1 MGPRDP
7 RRCTTPRAVDRNR
20 NPSVVLNIFSLNT
33 STHRSWGDSA
43 SMPQPPL
50 KMQSVTDL
58 RTSLNIPHLVP
69 ETPASSPTTHA
80 TITGTTFDCQSTLLA
95 LLDFSSPVFQAHRTI
110 LFSMNQGAS
119 GHQEGP
125 GARIG
130 GQRLMF
136 ETASIGSPHSCWWWQ
151 QARS

>member
-7 RRCTTPRAVDRNR
+7 RTCTTPRAVDRNR
-20 NPSVVLNIFSLNT
+20 QPSVVLNVFSLNT
-33 STHRSWGDSA
+33 STQRSWGDSA
-43 SMPQPPL
+43 SMPHPPL

-58 RTSLNIPHLVP
+58 RTSLNILHLVP
-69 ETPASSPTTHA
+69 ETPAASPTTHA

-95 LLDFSSPVFQAHRTI
+95 LLDFSSPVFEARRI
-110 LFSMNQGAS
+110 IPSSMNQGAS

-125 GARIG
+125 WARMW

-136 ETASIGSPHSCWWWQ
+136 ETASIGSPHSC
-151 QARS
+151 